1 MNKNQFVGLLLLV
14 ATSCHFYKEY
24 DRESFP
30 TYTWNDG
37 QEVIFTPKIEDN
49 TKMYQIMLGLR
60 HHYGF
65 QNRSFGVRIKMISPS
80 GKETSNNY
88 DLRIKDGNNN
98 HIGSCAGD
106 ICDLESVI
114 FDDFKFEEAGD
125 YKISVSHNERGYRI
139 PGIMEVGL
147 IIDEKN

>member
-1 MNKNQFVGLLLLV
+1 L

-24 DRESFP
+24 DKESFP

-37 QEVIFTPKIEDN
+37 QEVLFTPKIEDS
-49 TKMYQIMLGLR
+49 TKIYQVMLGLR

-65 QNRSFGVRIKMISPS
+65 QSRRFGVSVKMVSPS
-80 GKETSNNY
+80 GKESSKDH
-88 DLRIKDGNNN
+88 DLKIKDENNN

-106 ICDLESVI
+106 ICDLETVI
-114 FDDFKFEEAGD
+114 FDDFKFEEVGE
-125 YKISVSHNERGYRI
+125 YKISITHNESGSRI